1 MAEPKR
7 PIEALARGLK
17 VLEALSR
24 SSGAMGNGQL
34 ARATN
39 LAPSTVSRLTDS
51 LVQLGYL
58 RVDPTTGAYH
68 LTPKNLR
75 LGYPILANISILG
88 RTQRILDELS
98 ETTGFT
104 SALSIRDELHVAVAA
119 TARGKHLRSVDLAV
133 GGRLPVALSAAGIAL
148 VAAMDDPPKSKLLR
162 AIRADLATRRG
173 DVTEFDRRLAL
184 GERNTVVITRGAWHN
199 DIGGIATPLRSGG
212 QLYALSL
219 VIRGDGPD
227 DDCVSGALVPALRK
241 AAEALTD

>member
-1 MAEPKR
+1 MTEPKR
-7 PIEALARGLK
+7 PIEALARGLR

-34 ARATN
+34 ARATK

-58 RVDPTTGAYH
+58 RVDPTTGSYH

-88 RTQRILDELS
+88 RTQRILDDLS
-98 ETTGFT
+98 EKTGYT
-104 SALSIRDELHVAVAA
+104 SALAIRDELHVATAA
-119 TARGKHLRSVDLAV
+119 TARGKHMQSVNLAV

-148 VAAMDDPPKSKLLR
+148 VAAMEEPQKSKLLR
-162 AIRADLATRRG
+162 VIRADLAARGG
-173 DVTEFDRRLAL
+173 DVKEFDRQLEL
-184 GERNTVVITRGAWHN
+184 GERNTVVITRGAWHH
-199 DIGGIATPLRSGG
+199 DIGGIATLLRSGG

-219 VIRGDGPD
+219 VIRGAGPD
-227 DDCVSGALVPALRK
+227 DECVSEVLVPALLR
-241 AAEALTD
+241 AAEALAD